1 MPCDLHCCP
10 KHKGNTTQV
19 TTNKP
24 NNVKFHRKSTVT
36 KHHKN
41 EIDQEIFYL

>member
-1 MPCDLHCCP
+1 MPGDFHGCP

-24 NNVKFHRKSTVT
+24 NNVKFHRKFTVT

-41 EIDQEIFYL
+41 EIDREIFYL